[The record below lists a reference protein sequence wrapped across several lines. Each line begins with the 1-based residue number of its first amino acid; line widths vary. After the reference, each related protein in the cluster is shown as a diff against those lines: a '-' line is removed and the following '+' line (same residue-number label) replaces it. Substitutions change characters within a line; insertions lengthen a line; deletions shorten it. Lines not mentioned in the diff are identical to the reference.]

1 MHFMLCGPFRY
12 RSFDHGVPC
21 ENASRN
27 AYYEL
32 VLSDTPKLRVEWVQ
46 KQSTVRY
53 KRHIW
58 EKT

>member
-1 MHFMLCGPFRY
+1 MHFMLCGPCRY

-32 VLSDTPKLRVEWVQ
+32 VLSATPKHRVGWVQ
-46 KQSTVRY
+46 KQSTVR
-53 KRHIW
+53 
-58 EKT
+58 